1 MKLDRTARRLLGS
14 LVEKRLTTPDQ
25 YPLTLN
31 SLVLACNQS
40 SNRDPVTA
48 LEAFEV
54 EGCLRQ
60 LMIEGLVTR
69 MERDGGRTDRWKERL
84 TESLHVT
91 EADMAV
97 IAELLLRGPQT
108 EPELSKRASRMAP
121 VGTPEEVTARLQ
133 RLAEGRL
140 VEHLPRRSGER
151 IARWRHLLGGEE
163 EATTVAV
170 TQAVPSPMPSPMPSP
185 IPPAPAPDAAG
196 SVGGPWSHGTEDASA
211 ARSRSEATTRIMGPS
226 HEAVALR
233 VEIDRIQREL
243 DALRAR
249 LDRIERA

>member
-84 TESLHVT
+84 TESLHLT

-163 EATTVAV
+163 ETTTAAMTEAV
-170 TQAVPSPMPSPMPSP
+170 RSPV
-185 IPPAPAPDAAG
+185 PPAPARDAVPAPG

-211 ARSRSEATTRIMGPS
+211 AHAGSEATTRIMGPS
-226 HEAVALR
+226 HEAVVLR

-243 DALRAR
+243 DGLRAR